1 MNSLLK
7 ACKPIDCTGKS
18 CQHWWT
24 SCFALL
30 LRHVQMPTPKSR
42 RAYILQGI
50 RESGGMQGWGF
61 YHDDHG
67 DGCPKLL
74 TGTMGRSLWW
84 GTRSARK
91 NVPRAFHDIK
101 SAASIFGQ
109 LWFVSCSCLY
119 HESSSESCQVDEI
132 GKLETDNLDQVWIW
146 DPLKKD
152 SVCRAVILPMDC
164 LRLYQWYFM
173 NIWITNYKPFW
184 IYSTHLFSD
193 DECIIS

>member
-74 TGTMGRSLWW
+74 FDRHDGPISLMRH
-84 GTRSARK
+84 GQKCKKISC
-91 NVPRAFHDIK
+91 FHFWTIVVC
-101 SAASIFGQ
+101 FMQ
-109 LWFVSCSCLY
+109 LFVS
-119 HESSSESCQVDEI
+119 
-132 GKLETDNLDQVWIW
+132 WIIKW
-146 DPLKKD
+146 
-152 SVCRAVILPMDC
+152 ILPGGRDWQAWDWEFRPGLN
-164 LRLYQWYFM
+164 LRSIEERFSVQSGDTFL
-173 NIWITNYKPFW
+173 WIVWDYINDTSW
-184 IYSTHLFSD
+184 IS
-193 DECIIS
+193 E